1 MTDHPDVTDRLGR
14 GLADL
19 RVSVT
24 DRCNFRCRYCMP
36 REAFGS
42 DHAFLERDE
51 LLTFEEITRVVRAA
65 VECGVRKVRLTG
77 GEPLVRRDL
86 PRLIGMLARVDGVE
100 DLALTTNGSL
110 LAEQA
115 GALRAAGLHRLTV
128 SLDTLDEATFRA
140 ISDVALPLARVLD
153 GLDVARAVGFSP
165 LKLNTVVRRGRG
177 DGEVVD
183 LAAYARARGDVIRFI
198 EYMDVGTTNG
208 WRNDEI
214 VPADEIV
221 ARIDA
226 AFPLEPVGPTVAG
239 EVAERYRYRDG
250 TGEIGVVASVTRPF
264 CRTCVRA
271 RVSAKG
277 ELYTCLFSARGHDLR
292 ALLRGGASDAQLTA
306 RLRDLWLLRTDRYS
320 ETRSAHA
327 VTPPKVEMSY
337 IGG

>member
-1 MTDHPDVTDRLGR
+1 VTDHPDVTDRLGR

>member
-221 ARIDA
+221 DRIDA

>member
-1 MTDHPDVTDRLGR
+1 VTDHPDVTDRLGR

-51 LLTFEEITRVVRAA
+51 LLTFEEVTRVVRAA